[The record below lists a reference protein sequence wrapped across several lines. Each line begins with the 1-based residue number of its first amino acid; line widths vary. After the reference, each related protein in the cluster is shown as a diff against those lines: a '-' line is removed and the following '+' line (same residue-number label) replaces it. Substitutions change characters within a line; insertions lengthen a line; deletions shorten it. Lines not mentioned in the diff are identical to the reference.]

1 MSQSHVAGASRNQ
14 LTVERAWGCGRNAFL
29 AAKSVIPRG
38 SRTNKPS
45 TVARLN
51 SVSVIASGI
60 GKISLQQCD
69 ERLQIGRA

>member
-14 LTVERAWGCGRNAFL
+14 LTVERAWGAGGTL
-29 AAKSVIPRG
+29 SLLAKSVIPRG

-51 SVSVIASGI
+51 SVSVMRPG
-60 GKISLQQCD
+60 GEISLEQCD
-69 ERLQIGRA
+69 ERLQIGWA